1 MNRYRL
7 KDIYSLC
14 GLFPND
20 FKVYKNQSSYGITS
34 LKLNTIIIAFQ
45 QVSNKRYEIH
55 AITNCFMF
63 SNSGIAPCDSNR
75 MVPSV
80 FTDYVFKNVPDRL
93 SDYLRYFRDNY
104 QYVEKAYKEFLYA
117 RKLNNISEDF
127 K

>member
-20 FKVYKNQSSYGITS
+20 FKVYRNSTDYGITS

-45 QVSNKRYEIH
+45 QVSNTRYEIH

-63 SNSGIAPCDSNR
+63 SNGGIAPCDSNR

-80 FTDYVFKNVPDRL
+80 STNYVFENVPNRL
-93 SDYLRYFRDNY
+93 SDYLRYFRDNF
-104 QYVEKAYKEFLYA
+104 QYVEKAYKEYLYA

-127 K
+127 

>member
-20 FKVYKNQSSYGITS
+20 FKVYKNSTSYGITS
-34 LKLNTIIIAFQ
+34 IKLNTIIIAFQ
-45 QVSNKRYEIH
+45 QISNKRYEIH

-63 SNSGIAPCDSNR
+63 SNGGIAPCDSNR
-75 MVPSV
+75 MVSDI
-80 FTDYVFKNVPDRL
+80 FTDYVLNKL
-93 SDYLRYFRDNY
+93 SDYLRYFRDNF
-104 QYVEKAYKEFLYA
+104 QYVEKAYKEYLYTK
-117 RKLNNISEDF
+117 KLNNISEDF